1 MAKSSSSTNKHTS
14 HSYILISFSNANLL
28 EQQKNFFLIKKAQSN
43 TLKAITIKNK
53 YEAECRQFFN
63 TIDKKHASQRD
74 KFKLFTL
81 NEPHSSIPLLKV
93 QFLKLCSLDKI
104 NEILS
109 LTAATATN
117 ANNDVQFKEIAN
129 DYVKNAT
136 HEILLSTNGP
146 EETHAQSVIK
156 FRQDSPVTNTTISS
170 LTTTT
175 ISTNLTNN
183 ETASE
188 SSSSSSSFLNS
199 IFISKE
205 KLLDMFWSVV
215 PREDLL
221 LAVIV
226 PLTIICSMC
235 ILTIV
240 VACLLHMFNRNYKE
254 NKKKLIL
261 LNTTTTSSNS
271 CNSGSTNTNNKVV
284 ASSSC
289 TSSDSTK
296 LGKLFAN
303 YFFVFYL
310 SFGKIVLPL
319 SYSGF
324 LHLRS
329 KS

>member
-1 MAKSSSSTNKHTS
+1 MIKIFKIFNLVPLAKMAESSSSSSTNKK
-14 HSYILISFSNANLL
+14 YILISFSNANLL
-28 EQQKNFFLIKKAQSN
+28 EQQKNFFLIKKSQSN
-43 TLKAITIKNK
+43 TLKALTIKNK

-63 TIDKKHASQRD
+63 TIDKKHAS
-74 KFKLFTL
+74 KGNTFKLFIKNELLT
-81 NEPHSSIPLLKV
+81 NEPDPIKSFSLIKV
-93 QFLKLCSLDKI
+93 QFLKLCNLNKI

-109 LTAATATN
+109 LTATNAN
-117 ANNDVQFKEIAN
+117 ANNDVKFKEIAN
-129 DYVKNAT
+129 DYIKNAT
-136 HEILLSTNGP
+136 HEILLYND
-146 EETHAQSVIK
+146 EEEKINKKKESHAQSVIK
-156 FRQDSPVTNTTISS
+156 FRQDSSATNTTTYTTISL
-170 LTTTT
+170 LTPTT
-175 ISTNLTNN
+175 ISTNFTNN
-183 ETASE
+183 ETI
-188 SSSSSSSFLNS
+188 LNS
-199 IFISKE
+199 ILISKE

-271 CNSGSTNTNNKVV
+271 CNSSRVNNTNNNKVV

-296 LGKLFAN
+296 LGKLLQIT
-303 YFFVFYL
+303 V
-310 SFGKIVLPL
+310 
-319 SYSGF
+319 
-324 LHLRS
+324 
-329 KS
+329 